1 MKETKSG
8 KLHRAYFVMAGVIL
22 LMFPMCFILNAA
34 SIFYTPVTAELG
46 ISRTAFGIHISITE
60 ASMAL
65 MLPTVNKLFKKYDT
79 RVTVTACM
87 VLEGAAYFL
96 NSRATSVALFYVDA
110 FILGCCESLLIYLII
125 PVLVNNWFTK
135 NTGLWIG
142 ICGAAQGIAGMIF
155 NSVGAAVIASAGWR
169 TCYLLWAAVCIVI
182 GVPASLL
189 FIRYKP
195 EDVGLKPVGYDDSN
209 ASAGGNLQKPGGIAA
224 KDAMKMGAFWTVAF
238 CPLLMAF
245 GCNVN
250 MVFNDYYLGIGMT
263 TVLAGTAASTVM
275 FGNMLGKMI
284 IGAIA
289 DRSLTAATVCSGS
302 GILAMLLFIM
312 AAPHVMWVAW
322 VAAALFGITYGA
334 CNTLGPIL
342 VKNVFGLKDF
352 SAIWSQAS
360 RLQAISVTFATT
372 IWALIVDHV
381 GYGNAL
387 WIAFILFVIAMLLGL
402 KSIRDAK
409 KIQAMW
415 TE

>member
-1 MKETKSG
+1 MKETNSG
-8 KLHRAYFVMAGVIL
+8 RIHRGYFVMVGVIL

-65 MLPTVNKLFKKYDT
+65 MLPTVNKLFKKFDT
-79 RVTVTACM
+79 RITVTACM
-87 VLEGAAYFL
+87 VLEGLAYFL
-96 NSRATSVALFYVDA
+96 NSRATSVTLFYIDA

-125 PVLVNNWFTK
+125 PVLVNNWFSK

-155 NSVGAAVIASAGWR
+155 NSVGAAVIASSGWR
-169 TCYLLWAAVCIVI
+169 ACYLLWAAVCIVV

-195 EDVGLKPVGYDDSN
+195 EDVGLKPVGYDANDALAEN
-209 ASAGGNLQKPGGIAA
+209 IQKPKGVAV
-224 KDAMKMGAFWTVAF
+224 KDAMKMAAFWTVAM

-289 DRSLTAATVCSGS
+289 DRSLKVATFCSGS
-302 GILAMLLFIM
+302 GIIAMFLFIVV
-312 AAPHVMWVAW
+312 APHAMWVAW

-372 IWALIVDHV
+372 IWALIVDNV
-381 GYGNAL
+381 GYSNAL
-387 WIAFILFVIAMLLGL
+387 WISFGLFIVALMLGL
-402 KSIRDAK
+402 KSISDAK
-409 KIQAMW
+409 KVKMIW
-415 TE
+415 RE

>member
-1 MKETKSG
+1 MSQVKTG
-8 KLHRAYFVMAGVIL
+8 KLHRAYLVAAGVIL

-34 SIFYTPVTAELG
+34 SIFYTPVTTELG
-46 ISRTAFGIHISITE
+46 ISRTMFGIHISITE
-60 ASMAL
+60 ATMAL
-65 MLPTVNKLFKKYDT
+65 MLPTINKLFKKYDT
-79 RVTVTACM
+79 RITVTACM
-87 VLEGAAYFL
+87 ILEGLAYFL
-96 NSRATSVALFYVDA
+96 NSRATGIVMFYIDA

-125 PVLVNNWFTK
+125 PVLMNNWFAK

-142 ICGAAQGIAGMIF
+142 ICGAAQGVAGMLF
-155 NSVGAAVIASAGWR
+155 NSVGAAVIASTGWR
-169 TCYLLWAAVCIVI
+169 SCYLLWAAVCIVI
-182 GVPASLL
+182 GVPASLI
-189 FIRYKP
+189 FIRFSP
-195 EDVGLKPVGYDDSN
+195 ESVGLKPVGYDPKN
-209 ASAGGNLQKPGGIAA
+209 TAAGKEEKPKGIAM
-224 KDAMKMGAFWTVAF
+224 KDAVKMGAFWTVAL

-250 MVFNDYYLGIGMT
+250 MVFNDYYLGIGLT

-275 FGNMLGKMI
+275 LGNMIGKMI
-284 IGAIA
+284 IGGIA
-289 DRSLTAATVCSGS
+289 DRSLKLATICSGA

-312 AAPHVMWVAW
+312 VAPHTIWVTW

-342 VKNVFGLKDF
+342 VKNVFGLKEF

-372 IWALIVDHV
+372 LWALIVDNV
-381 GYGNAL
+381 GYSNAL
-387 WIAFILFVIAMLLGL
+387 WISFGLFIIAVVLGL
-402 KSIRDAK
+402 KSLSDAK